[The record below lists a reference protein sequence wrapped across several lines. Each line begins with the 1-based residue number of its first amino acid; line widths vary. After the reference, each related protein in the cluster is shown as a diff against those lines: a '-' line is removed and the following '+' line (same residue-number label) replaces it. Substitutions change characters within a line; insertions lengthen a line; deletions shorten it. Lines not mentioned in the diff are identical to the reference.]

1 MPTDGTWLLLL
12 LLLLLHIKPS
22 AAHLVPGSEDWGHD
36 QTEAHQCNHLS
47 CHLFICFF
55 YYILAQKKSHQKK
68 KKLAL
73 FVQQLNL
80 LWWVVSELQKQINK
94 PKSLTKKI
102 PPCNFMHDHHGAQPW
117 ALMQPNSQR
126 GLVLVTAAPPGTW
139 SIPAPWRSAG
149 ATFLS

>member
-1 MPTDGTWLLLL
+1 MALGCCCCFCCCFILNPAQHTWYQAAKTEGMIRQRPTNVT
-12 LLLLLHIKPS
+12 IY
-22 AAHLVPGSEDWGHD
+22 LVIY
-36 QTEAHQCNHLS
+36 
-47 CHLFICFF
+47 LFVFSITSWH
-55 YYILAQKKSHQKK
+55 KRRVTKKK

-102 PPCNFMHDHHGAQPW
+102 PPCNFIHDHHGAQPW

-139 SIPAPWRSAG
+139 STPAPWRSAG